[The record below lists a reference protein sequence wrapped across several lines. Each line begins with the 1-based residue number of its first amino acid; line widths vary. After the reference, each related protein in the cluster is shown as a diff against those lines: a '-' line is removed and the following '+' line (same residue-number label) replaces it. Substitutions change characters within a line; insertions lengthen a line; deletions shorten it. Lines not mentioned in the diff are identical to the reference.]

1 LIFFVAIATG
11 REEQKMKNNTIGKVI
26 LSAMTLVSM
35 SFAVASASIS
45 NDFESMTLGAI
56 PGGVS
61 GQAAGNGAWW
71 NPDNSATYGE
81 VKTGIGISGSQGLEI
96 GNRGNGFDG
105 VIDNVKSAMLS
116 ETAGES
122 VSPANAPNNIFRSVF
137 HFRTASTSAIAD
149 SSDSQA
155 TRYRFRSESYG
166 PDRTT
171 FFGVSNDASG
181 NLNASGFGM
190 DDAGNFIQTSLSAN
204 LSWGEWY
211 RVETLIN
218 FVDGGPA
225 NDSVV
230 YSLFDSSNAL
240 IWSAN
245 STSWEQGV
253 RLFNYNGGN
262 IFGVDRVQFHAR
274 GSMAGLNGATYV
286 DNLSYEAVPEPF
298 TMAGLAALGLVAARR
313 KSRKS

>member
-1 LIFFVAIATG
+1 MKAIHF
-11 REEQKMKNNTIGKVI
+11 GKLG
-26 LSAMTLVSM
+26 LSVLAFS
-35 SFAVASASIS
+35 SFCTAFASASIS

-56 PGGVS
+56 PGGAS

-81 VKTGIGISGSQGLEI
+81 VKAGIGIGGSQGLEI

-105 VIDNVKSAMLS
+105 VIDNVKSAMLL

-122 VSPANAPNNIFRSVF
+122 VAPVNSLNNIFRSTYY
-137 HFRTASTSAIAD
+137 FRTASTSAIAD
-149 SSDSQA
+149 TTNSQA

-171 FFGVSNDASG
+171 FFGVNNDAAG
-181 NLNASGFGM
+181 NLNAFGFGM
-190 DDAGNFIQTSLSAN
+190 DDAGNFVQTSLSAN
-204 LSWGEWY
+204 LNWGEWY
-211 RVETLIN
+211 RVETFIN

-230 YSLFDSSNAL
+230 FSLFDSSNSL

-245 STSWEQGV
+245 STTWEQGA
-253 RLFNYNGGN
+253 RLFGYNGGD
-262 IFGVDRVQFHAR
+262 IFGVDRVQFQAR

-298 TMAGLAALGLVAARR
+298 TMAGLAALGVVAARR
-313 KSRKS
+313 KARKGK